1 MRVITK
7 LHAVGNN
14 YQELLVNAENKWQE
28 YTGDNLAKLPTDSEI
43 DVISNDFTN
52 DKTVVEKHFKYTGT
66 VTIRTKV
73 N

>member
-43 DVISNDFTN
+43 DVVSNDFTN
-52 DKTVVEKHFKYTGT
+52 DKTVV
-66 VTIRTKV
+66 
-73 N
+73 